1 MNEDPIAVK
10 RQELIESVER
20 EETELKLA
28 VDELS
33 TAAQARIDLGERM
46 SEHAWLWLTG
56 AFTIGLW
63 LGSGR
68 RS

>member
-1 MNEDPIAVK
+1 VNEDPIAVK

-46 SEHAWLWLTG
+46 SEHAWLWLAG
-56 AFTIGLW
+56 AFTLGLW

-68 RS
+68 RA

>member
-1 MNEDPIAVK
+1 MSEDPIAVK

-33 TAAQARIDLGERM
+33 NAAQARVHLGERIA
-46 SEHAWLWLTG
+46 ERPWLWLAG
-56 AFTIGLW
+56 AFAVGLW
-63 LGSGR
+63 VGAGR
-68 RS
+68 RA